1 MQAGDAAVVI
11 VVLVVAVPDGRRPDQ
26 LARQTVTVWTT
37 VVAVHTVACHRHTAT
52 TRRPSRRR
60 RRISRLVELF
70 VAAVTHTHTRARAF
84 SGPLSGTGCAGTRKA
99 KRVWILLKQETVSG
113 SGISWAI
120 CKLAPRP
127 RQNKH
132 ASTPP
137 LSFLQAGCS
146 FCRPTR
152 QPTAT
157 KPP

>member
-1 MQAGDAAVVI
+1 LQAGDAAVVV

-37 VVAVHTVACHRHTAT
+37 VVAIHAVSCHRHTAT

-70 VAAVTHTHTRARAF
+70 VAAVTHTHTHTRIAALCPVLP
-84 SGPLSGTGCAGTRKA
+84 GYAGTRKA
-99 KRVWILLKQETVSG
+99 KPVWILLKQETVSG

-120 CKLAPRP
+120 CKSAPRP